1 MGGVGK
7 LSMPSSGHC
16 SRLSG
21 SLVLMEGGSWS
32 YPEVSWAVP
41 GEEKGG
47 CGVFKVEARFCCISW
62 GVPDTLPQGTSQ
74 P

>member
-1 MGGVGK
+1 MNFTVSFLTESCREADGVGGAGK

-21 SLVLMEGGSWS
+21 SLVLVEGGSWT

-41 GEEKGG
+41 GRK
-47 CGVFKVEARFCCISW
+47 KVAVACLR
-62 GVPDTLPQGTSQ
+62 
-74 P
+74 